1 MTKYSIIIATRFVD
15 ELGVILDFIALSNP
29 NQAIKFSNEIYAKI
43 ATLSNAP
50 HRARQ
55 NKIANDKNV
64 RDMIFKGYV
73 VVFAIDEPLKRVEI
87 LGIYKNNIW
96 KK

>member
-1 MTKYSIIIATRFVD
+1 MTKYSIIIAKRFID
-15 ELGVILDFIALSNP
+15 ELGAILDFIALSNP
-29 NQAIKFSNEIYAKI
+29 NQAMKFSNEIYTKI
-43 ATLSNAP
+43 ATLSSTP

-55 NKIANDKNV
+55 NKIASDKNV

-73 VVFAIDEPLKRVEI
+73 VVFAIDETLKRVEI